1 MTTNTN
7 AAQVANNLIAVA
19 EDQAF
24 EAWYKQDCL
33 VGGVNARIAA
43 RAAWNARAA
52 LTTTAAVPPEGW
64 VMVPEEPDERMER
77 AIAAAFFG
85 TVHEARKAWVAGIAA
100 APKAEP
106 VPAGEREELRE
117 GASYESMNLAAM
129 VLSDCGHSSNYTPL
143 LERVAGRIDR
153 HVERLLTAQRADLTR
168 RAQAEPPTP
177 WTDAQLVASI
187 EHQKIT
193 GTL

>member
-52 LTTTAAVPPEGW
+52 LTTAAAQPPADG
-64 VMVPEEPDERMER
+64 
-77 AIAAAFFG
+77 ALNTIAAMFHSGEEIEGPDGLAMMVDMSVWNDALDAFDEISG
-85 TVHEARKAWVAGIAA
+85 DDR
-100 APKAEP
+100 
-106 VPAGEREELRE
+106 R
-117 GASYESMNLAAM
+117 
-129 VLSDCGHSSNYTPL
+129 PL
-143 LERVAGRIDR
+143 E
-153 HVERLLTAQRADLTR
+153 
-168 RAQAEPPTP
+168 
-177 WTDAQLVASI
+177 
-187 EHQKIT
+187 
-193 GTL
+193 